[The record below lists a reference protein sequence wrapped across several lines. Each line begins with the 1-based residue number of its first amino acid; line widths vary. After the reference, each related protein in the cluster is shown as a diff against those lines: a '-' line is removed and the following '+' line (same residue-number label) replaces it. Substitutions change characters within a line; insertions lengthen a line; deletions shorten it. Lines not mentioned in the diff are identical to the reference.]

1 MWKRVMAGVLLGM
14 MVGGCV
20 STGTHERALAELQNT
35 RTEFESFK
43 KKTDGQIAT
52 LQKDFKDAGQALE
65 GANLRIA
72 ALEQEKGRLEADL
85 AQTRDQVHD
94 LSAKLEAGQARAAAL
109 EQEKQQLLTTV
120 SRHEERLK
128 TEEAEAAQLRQ
139 EQADKEEEIKRLSQ
153 AQADLT
159 KSLETEIA
167 KDEVEIQ
174 QIRDRLTIKMLD
186 QLLFDSGQADLKPA
200 GLKVLKELSNVL
212 ASVVAKE
219 IRIEG
224 HTDNL
229 PITGELKDRFP
240 TNWEL
245 STARATNVARYLVE
259 KGGVLAA
266 NVSAAG
272 HADTQPVASNDTI
285 KGRAANR
292 RIEIVLYPK
301 NLLTE
306 EDKPEQPPQQMPEP
320 LSTAERTPRPE

>member
-1 MWKRVMAGVLLGM
+1 MWRDFMAGMMLGLILS
-14 MVGGCV
+14 GCV
-20 STGTHERALAELQNT
+20 STGTHERALAELDKT
-35 RTEFESFK
+35 KTEFESFK
-43 KKTDGQIAT
+43 NKTAGQIEA
-52 LQKDFKDAGQALE
+52 LQKGLKDTAQNLE
-65 GANLRIA
+65 GANDRLA
-72 ALEQEKGRLEADL
+72 ALEQEKGRLVADL
-85 AQTRDQVHD
+85 AQTRDQAKD
-94 LSAKLEAGQARAAAL
+94 LSAKLETEQARAATL
-109 EQEKQQLLTTV
+109 EQEKQQLLTTIGQ
-120 SRHEERLK
+120 HEERLK
-128 TEEAEAAQLRQ
+128 AEEIEAARLKQ

-159 KSLETEIA
+159 KSLEAEIA

-174 QIRDRLTIKMLD
+174 QIRDRLTIKMID

-200 GLKVLKELSNVL
+200 GLKVLKQLSNLL

-219 IRIEG
+219 IRVEG

-229 PITGELKDRFP
+229 PIKGELKDRFP

-245 STARATNVARYLVE
+245 STARAINVARYLIE

-272 HADTQPVASNDTI
+272 HAETRPVASNDTA

-301 NLLTE
+301 DLKTE
-306 EDKPEQPPQQMPEP
+306 VGTQNHPPQQAPEP
-320 LSTAERTPRPE
+320 QSTNERIAQP

>member
-1 MWKRVMAGVLLGM
+1 MREGTVGRGLMAGMLLGLM
-14 MVGGCV
+14 LSGCV
-20 STGTHERALAELQNT
+20 SAGTHEQTLAELDKT
-35 RTEFESFK
+35 KTGFENFK
-43 KKTDGQIAT
+43 KQTAGQIDA
-52 LQKDFKDAGQALE
+52 LQKGLKDTVQALE
-65 GANLRIA
+65 DANLRVA
-72 ALEQEKGRLEADL
+72 ALEQEKGRLTADL
-85 AQTRDQVHD
+85 TQTRDQANA
-94 LSAKLEAGQARAAAL
+94 LSAKLEAEQARAATL
-109 EQEKQQLLTTV
+109 EQEKRQLLTTI
-120 SRHEERLK
+120 SQHEERLK
-128 TEEAEAAQLRQ
+128 AEEI

-159 KSLETEIA
+159 KSLEVEIA

-174 QIRDRLTIKMLD
+174 QIHDRLTIKMID
-186 QLLFDSGQADLKPA
+186 KLLFDSGQADLKPA
-200 GLKVLKELSNVL
+200 GLKVLKELSNFL

-259 KGGVLAA
+259 KGGVFAA

-272 HADTQPVASNDTI
+272 HADTRPVASNNTG

-301 NLLTE
+301 DLLAE
-306 EDKPEQPPQQMPEP
+306 KGKQKPPPLQAPEP
-320 LSTAERTPRPE
+320 QSASELITQP